1 MQKILKID
9 NKDVGFKTSALTVRL
24 YRKHF
29 GRDFIVDIDRLRL
42 NVSKAGSD
50 EESRL
55 DALDLEI
62 FENVAWIMAKQY
74 DPTIPDTPEDWLD
87 SFEFFGIVEISPEI
101 IELWAENERT
111 TSTAKKN

>member
-29 GRDFIVDIDRLRL
+29 GRDFIVDINRLRA

-74 DPTIPDTPEDWLD
+74 DPTIPDIEEWMDGFTTFSVYAIL
-87 SFEFFGIVEISPEI
+87 PEI
-101 IELWAENERT
+101 LKLWEEETKT
-111 TSTAKKN
+111 TSVPKKA